1 MAGSPHSLGER
12 PNRSIQ
18 GGKASWKLAPL
29 LGFAFGKDFDG
40 GEGGG
45 GAAFDTHF
53 LEADAEVLFGGFFAH
68 FEDGGDVAV
77 AFALA

>member
-1 MAGSPHSLGER
+1 
-12 PNRSIQ
+12 
-18 GGKASWKLAPL
+18 
-29 LGFAFGKDFDG
+29 
-40 GEGGG
+40 
-45 GAAFDTHF
+45 